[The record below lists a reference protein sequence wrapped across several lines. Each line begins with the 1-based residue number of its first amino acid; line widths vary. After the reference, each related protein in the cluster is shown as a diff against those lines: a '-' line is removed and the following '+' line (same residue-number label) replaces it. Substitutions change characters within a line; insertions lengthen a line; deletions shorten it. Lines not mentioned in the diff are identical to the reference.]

1 MLVIWFPDSIQT
13 NVDAKVEIIA
23 AQVTA
28 LQITE
33 MDFCRLMVGFL
44 MALMEVVQENNT
56 QNSWRISI
64 LLVDFLARVL
74 VAQYI

>member
-1 MLVIWFPDSIQT
+1 MPVIWFPDSIQT

-33 MDFCRLMVGFL
+33 MDFCRLMVEFL